1 MRKSAMA
8 KTPLFFLLLTM
19 VFLHGF
25 AAGRKLDSKWE
36 ISAVKINGFNDIW
49 LEEALNF
56 EKKVKVDYGFKND
69 ADNLYV
75 LFVFKDSKY
84 ISNIVDTGLTIWLNA
99 EGKKKKNYGIRFR
112 EKQVTADDYISLIER
127 QWGTLSEKEKG
138 EIRSIPNYYIPVSEV
153 LSKKE
158 STEYLAFAAGK
169 MKTPWFRA
177 KKQKGT
183 IVYELSIPLERNS
196 KAIPGIGIEPGKN
209 IKVEFE
215 WGGLTK
221 EMKLERG
228 KLSAQTVLPATCSS
242 AGCAPDHAGKKG
254 SVEKSSFSNSRSSS
268 NFRSFKQHSFWIDV
282 QLADLH

>member
-1 MRKSAMA
+1 MKKSGMV
-8 KTPLFFLLLTM
+8 KTSLFFLLLTM
-19 VFLHGF
+19 VFLYGF

-36 ISAVKINGFNDIW
+36 ISAVKINGFSDIW
-49 LEEALNF
+49 HEEALNF

-75 LFVFKDSKY
+75 LFVFNDSKY

-99 EGKKKKNYGIRFR
+99 EGKKKKHYGIRFR
-112 EKQVTADDYISLIER
+112 EKQVTADDYISLIES
-127 QWGTLSEKEKG
+127 QWGLLSEKEKG

-153 LSKKE
+153 LNKE
-158 STEYLAFAAGK
+158 KTTEYLAFAAGK

-177 KKQKGT
+177 KKQQGT

-209 IKVEFE
+209 IKVGFE

-221 EMKLERG
+221 KMKMARG
-228 KLSAQTVLPATCSS
+228 KLLAQTPLPATCSA
-242 AGCAPDHAGKKG
+242 AGCEPDQEGKKD
-254 SVEKSSFSNSRSSS
+254 SVTKSSFSNSRSTP

-282 QLADLH
+282 QLAGRQ